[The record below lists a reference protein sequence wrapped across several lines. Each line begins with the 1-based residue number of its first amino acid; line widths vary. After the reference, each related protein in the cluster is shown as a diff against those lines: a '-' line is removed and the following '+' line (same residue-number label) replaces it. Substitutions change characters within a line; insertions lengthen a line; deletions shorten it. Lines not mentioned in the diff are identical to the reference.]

1 MMLKIAITGRIAT
14 GKTAVSKILVD
25 LGYKVFESDKEV
37 KKIYK
42 DTIVVEAIRKIF
54 SNKIPNLIERN
65 KINMNNLGNYV
76 FSKKSQLKKLEEI
89 IHPYI
94 WEKKSFFLLMHP
106 KEKVLFFDIP
116 LLFEK
121 KLQNEYDY
129 IFYTKVDLQTQKKR
143 ALQRDKMNMRKL
155 EQILT
160 NQTSLPNN
168 INSLKLLELDT
179 SLEKNQTKRLIKSFL
194 QERGL

>member
-42 DTIVVEAIRKIF
+42 NTIVVEAIRKIF
-54 SNKIPNLIERN
+54 SNKIPNLIEQN

-155 EQILT
+155 KQILT

-168 INSLKLLELDT
+168 IKSLKLLKLDT
-179 SLEKNQTKRLIKSFL
+179 SLEKNETKRLIKTFL
-194 QERGL
+194 QEIGL

>member
-54 SNKIPNLIERN
+54 SNKIPNLIEQN

-143 ALQRDKMNMRKL
+143 ALQREKMNMRKL

>member
-1 MMLKIAITGRIAT
+1 MTLKIAITGRIAT

-42 DTIVVEAIRKIF
+42 DAIVVEAIRKIF
-54 SNKIPNLIERN
+54 INKIPNLIKHN

-76 FSKKSQLKKLEEI
+76 FSKKGQLRKLEEI

-94 WEKKSFFLLMHP
+94 WEKKSFFVLTHS

-129 IFYTKVDLQTQKKR
+129 IFYTKVDLQIQKKR

-155 EQILT
+155 NQILT

-168 INSLKLLELDT
+168 IKSLKLLELDT
-179 SLEKNQTKRLIKSFL
+179 SLEKNQTKRLIKTFL
-194 QERGL
+194 QEKGL

>member
-54 SNKIPNLIERN
+54 SNKIPNLIEQN

-129 IFYTKVDLQTQKKR
+129 IFYTKVG
-143 ALQRDKMNMRKL
+143 AFFRKSKIVL
-155 EQILT
+155 
-160 NQTSLPNN
+160 NN
-168 INSLKLLELDT
+168 IQKYLRMAVLKPTQVYYSNLLWCLGSALLRNSA
-179 SLEKNQTKRLIKSFL
+179 N
-194 QERGL
+194 

>member
-37 KKIYK
+37 KIIYK
-42 DTIVVEAIRKIF
+42 DNIVVEAIRKIF
-54 SNKIPNLIERN
+54 SNKIPNLIEQN

>member
-1 MMLKIAITGRIAT
+1 MEVTSSGMGF
-14 GKTAVSKILVD
+14 GMILE
-25 LGYKVFESDKEV
+25 L
-37 KKIYK
+37 
-42 DTIVVEAIRKIF
+42 
-54 SNKIPNLIERN
+54 SNSGNL
-65 KINMNNLGNYV
+65 
-76 FSKKSQLKKLEEI
+76 S
-89 IHPYI
+89 
-94 WEKKSFFLLMHP
+94 

-143 ALQRDKMNMRKL
+143 ALQREKMNMRKL

>member
-1 MMLKIAITGRIAT
+1 MTLKIAITGRIAT

-42 DTIVVEAIRKIF
+42 DAIVVEAIRKIF
-54 SNKIPNLIERN
+54 SNKIPNLIEQN

-76 FSKKSQLKKLEEI
+76 FSKKSQLRKLEEI

-94 WEKKSFFLLMHP
+94 WEKKSSFVLTHP

-155 EQILT
+155 KQILT

-168 INSLKLLELDT
+168 IKSLKLLKLDT
-179 SLEKNQTKRLIKSFL
+179 SLEKNETKRLIKTFL

>member
-42 DTIVVEAIRKIF
+42 NTIVVEAIRKIF
-54 SNKIPNLIERN
+54 SNKIPNLIEQN

>member
-1 MMLKIAITGRIAT
+1 MTLKIAITGRIAT

-42 DTIVVEAIRKIF
+42 DAIVVERIRKIF

-76 FSKKSQLKKLEEI
+76 FSKKSQLRKLEEI

-94 WEKKSFFLLMHP
+94 WEKKSFFVSTHP
-106 KEKVLFFDIP
+106 QEKVLFFDIP

-155 EQILT
+155 KQILT

-168 INSLKLLELDT
+168 IKSLKLLKLDT
-179 SLEKNQTKRLIKSFL
+179 SLEKNETKRLIKTFL
-194 QERGL
+194 QEIGL

>member
-54 SNKIPNLIERN
+54 SNKIPNLIEQN